1 MAYNHRPQLRGS
13 CHKPA
18 PHRKA
23 LSGASR
29 FAGAHLPWYKSCAKW
44 CISFCCPVKVDQR
57 LEINRYHSMET
68 LRAKPS
74 SISLGRPNYTD
85 LSKMH
90 DAGSYDLQ
98 NWAITRSEEKD
109 SVCLITLPKD
119 ELKIALREGIPSLK
133 RPSLWPK
140 LVCEE
145 KKFQKLPHYTEL
157 LYEVFYGEIPNQCSK
172 EVAVP
177 DFGGALMFSSHPIL
191 SEGIEEV
198 RQMLCVLKQ
207 HFGAVVTYCPVLPD
221 LAAVLLHYV
230 AAKHIDYYRIQHY
243 DIQTEFK
250 CAMRVYVNMNLK
262 QDGWYFAVSGFDFE
276 REAKNFIQ
284 ILQAGQPT
292 LARHFEQA
300 GFNLEDTVKV
310 WFGRFFVSFFPYDTI
325 LRLMDVYLNEG
336 SKTLFRVAL
345 SVLKIHAEQ
354 LLQCR
359 TAEEI
364 ALQLA
369 KSMRMQTNMEQLFR
383 CAFQFKVHRRQFK
396 SFIKFLK
403 PGVFNESQA
412 DIESCEIHQIPVARV
427 QMYMYMI
434 QITTLLPFSVN
445 HQLLLHVFHVPKY
458 KPERYSLMTTSECR
472 QLWTFLPPL
481 LRYLDPELRFAT
493 YRDGFCLGGI
503 LRCMDSA
510 MKEKRP
516 IIMLLKD
523 SNENLFG
530 AVLDWRK
537 GLFAGSETFLFTL
550 RPEPRRYLQRE
561 ARKQPIR
568 QRSAERP
575 RVSTLSVRQHEE
587 GMLSSSTF
595 QSPVERAEDLKKW
608 ESPILGS
615 GIGLHDDGGFTQQTA
630 LSPGTL
636 ELRRIF
642 PKGMTRLKLT
652 RQEMKTKIEDTIKK
666 QFYLSADS
674 LCPAGSTSNLA
685 AAVAPKTTTKTMDAA
700 HRRKRGSSSSVH
712 LASLG
717 RGEEDEEGEEE
728 AARTYLPLERSFN
741 FEVSKWRQEQKG
753 NRGELHSGSTSFRQ
767 SVSYRTFDSLKRA
780 QQREGTSLASKKDIE
795 NFRYLVSR
803 QLEHKG
809 DADNSRRIPLL
820 QITPEHFILSCD
832 GRVALALNSD
842 VSVGFSHRT
851 LGWNNP
857 PLTKVSSLDN
867 SFQVRH
873 VELWGFEGY

>member
-230 AAKHIDYYRIQHY
+230 PPEMTFKMLIAMIDRSL
-243 DIQTEFK
+243 
-250 CAMRVYVNMNLK
+250 V
-262 QDGWYFAVSGFDFE
+262 DGWYFAVSGFDFE

-396 SFIKFLK
+396 
-403 PGVFNESQA
+403 A

-427 QMYMYMI
+427 Q
-434 QITTLLPFSVN
+434 
-445 HQLLLHVFHVPKY
+445 VFHVPKY

-717 RGEEDEEGEEE
+717 RGEPKGKTMPLIERRRMRRMDDDGDGRHHKDDDVEGDSTSYTTTTTTTTTTTATPLLHSDNNRQPEEDEEGEEE

-795 NFRYLVSR
+795 NFRV
-803 QLEHKG
+803 
-809 DADNSRRIPLL
+809 
-820 QITPEHFILSCD
+820 
-832 GRVALALNSD
+832 
-842 VSVGFSHRT
+842 
-851 LGWNNP
+851 LG
-857 PLTKVSSLDN
+857 S
-867 SFQVRH
+867 
-873 VELWGFEGY
+873 